1 MDYYSKYL
9 KYKRKYLQLKME
21 LASNNLN
28 VDDTAVIKGG
38 SNNIFIPSEANLGL
52 PDVLPDTLNSSDNL
66 TEFDNYLKGGDNC
79 GSKDEN
85 HMNGGDNENN
95 FAGGV
100 CTPGKRFP
108 AGDGCNTCTCPES
121 GDIKDAFCTLML
133 CPPKEKEEKK
143 ITGGNNYKTP
153 TDTPL
158 TIFELNN
165 TDEQTP
171 NYTPETT
178 TELSM
183 EGGNK
188 NTMTS
193 PSSSE
198 IFQSISKTE

>member
-1 MDYYSKYL
+1 MDYYGKYL

-21 LASNNLN
+21 LVSNNLN

-38 SNNIFIPSEANLGL
+38 SNNIFIPSESNLGL
-52 PDVLPDTLNSSDNL
+52 PGVLPDTLNSSDNL
-66 TEFDNYLKGGDNC
+66 TEFDNYLKGGAEDAEDEVPDDIEYGGDSC
-79 GSKDEN
+79 GSD
-85 HMNGGDNENN
+85 
-95 FAGGV
+95 
-100 CTPGKRFP
+100 
-108 AGDGCNTCTCPES
+108 
-121 GDIKDAFCTLML
+121 
-133 CPPKEKEEKK
+133 EKK

-183 EGGNK
+183 EGGK
-188 NTMTS
+188 NRNNITS

-198 IFQSISKTE
+198 VFESISKTE

>member
-9 KYKRKYLQLKME
+9 KYKKKYLQLKME

-38 SNNIFIPSEANLGL
+38 SNNIFISSESNLGL
-52 PDVLPDTLNSSDNL
+52 PDVLPDTLNSSNNL
-66 TEFDNYLKGGDNC
+66 TEFDNYLKGGESC
-79 GSKDEN
+79 GSGDSSDNLSKFEN
-85 HMNGGDNENN
+85 YLKGGDSCGDNENN
-95 FAGGV
+95 MIGGEN
-100 CTPGKRFP
+100 CG
-108 AGDGCNTCTCPES
+108 S
-121 GDIKDAFCTLML
+121 GDSSDNLSKFENYL
-133 CPPKEKEEKK
+133 K
-143 ITGGNNYKTP
+143 GGNNYKTP

-178 TELSM
+178 TVLSM

>member
-52 PDVLPDTLNSSDNL
+52 PDVLPDTLNSSDHL
-66 TEFDNYLKGGDNC
+66 SEFDNYLKGGAEEEVDEEIEYGGDSC

-85 HMNGGDNENN
+85 HMIGGD
-95 FAGGV
+95 
-100 CTPGKRFP
+100 
-108 AGDGCNTCTCPES
+108 
-121 GDIKDAFCTLML
+121 
-133 CPPKEKEEKK
+133 
-143 ITGGNNYKTP
+143 NYKTP

-158 TIFELNN
+158 TIVELND
-165 TDEQTP
+165 TEETP
-171 NYTPETT
+171 KYTPETT